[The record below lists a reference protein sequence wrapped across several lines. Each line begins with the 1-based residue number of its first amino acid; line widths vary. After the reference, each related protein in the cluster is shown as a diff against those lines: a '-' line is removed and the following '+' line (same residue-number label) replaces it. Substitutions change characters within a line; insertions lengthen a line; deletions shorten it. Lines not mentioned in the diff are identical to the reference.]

1 MAYLV
6 FQRIRRAALPAAVAA
21 LLALPAPVLAQ
32 DAAAPAANAPAAA
45 AAPAA
50 GGQAQEPAQ
59 QWAKV
64 CNTDAKTKVQRCV
77 TSIALVAKTGAFI
90 ASFSIEPTPDPKK
103 FNVGAFV
110 PLGFVLPAG
119 VTLTIDGAKKAGATY
134 FLCAPPTEGQPAG
147 CLAQAAVPD
156 DFVAAMRKGN
166 KLGLVLVSGQN
177 QQIPIELTLVGFS
190 KSFDGQGLDP
200 QAARAQEVQNSK
212 QLQEDARAS
221 FQRMIEKQRKENGT
235 ADAPAN

>member
-1 MAYLV
+1 MAYMV
-6 FQRIRRAALPAAVAA
+6 FQRIMRAALPAAVAA
-21 LLALPAPVLAQ
+21 LLALPAAPVLAQ
-32 DAAAPAANAPAAA
+32 DAAAPAANPPAAA
-45 AAPAA
+45 S

-64 CNTDAKTKVQRCV
+64 CNTDPKTKVQRCV

-90 ASFSIEPTPDPKK
+90 ASFSIEPTQDPKK
-103 FNVGAFV
+103 YNVVAFV

-119 VTLTIDGAKKAGATY
+119 VTLTVDGAKKATATY

-147 CLAQAAVPD
+147 CLAQAAVQD
-156 DFVAAMRKGN
+156 DFLASMRKGN

-235 ADAPAN
+235 DAPAN